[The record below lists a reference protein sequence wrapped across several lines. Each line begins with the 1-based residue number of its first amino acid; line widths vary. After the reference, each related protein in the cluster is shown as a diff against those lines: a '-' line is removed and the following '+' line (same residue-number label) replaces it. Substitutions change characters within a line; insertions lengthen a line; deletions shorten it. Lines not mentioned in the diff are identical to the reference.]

1 MIKHWFISGLTV
13 VSFSLLRRGYP
24 LIPLTA
30 PFGQARGARRRQLPR
45 WGSGRGGSGHPPLP
59 PPEIFRTRTGGLRR
73 PLVRYFWLA

>member
-30 PFGQARGARRRQLPR
+30 PFGQAQGARRRQHPR
-45 WGSGRGGSGHPPLP
+45 WGPRGRGRGHPSP
-59 PPEIFRTRTGGLRR
+59 PSPKIFRTRTGGFSG